1 MPGDARGRPFVAKST
16 LKGSDFARALARPP
30 NVGATDSNERG
41 FIMSC
46 ESVPSGGPT
55 VNPDGGAIIAG
66 ALDALARG
74 AYLLPVKP
82 NKAPMVASAQEYL
95 DGRRNLSPAD
105 VEHYAGRGALFAVA
119 LKPSGLV
126 VLDLD
131 ALDPAE
137 AGPLAGCFAGPHVTP
152 TRSGGRH
159 AWYVRPGDVK
169 PRRKI
174 KAEGLPVDVLGGG
187 YAILWSGYVPA
198 NLPELPPAAAFLTRP
213 PDDPAPGGAPSPG
226 ARPAGPDVDLTGDD
240 RERYVRAALAGE
252 CAAVEATAEGARNSR
267 LTVGSFRV
275 GRVLHLAPHLR
286 GEAEAALELAAR
298 AAGLSEREARGC
310 VRAAVARG
318 EACPRMPAERAVAG
332 PRRADA
338 PSPATAAATA
348 WAAWADALV
357 CRTVKNGAA
366 RERDRRLVEAIA
378 SHVRPDGTIAR
389 GTRLLGQDAGL
400 SPASAGRGMVDL
412 VGLGALDLDTP
423 AAWDTDAGRWHA
435 SVYRLR
441 DPFGEGDT
449 SPVGAR
455 AQPSV
460 SPPPKGA
467 EPTPTALRVGL
478 GKRGADCPA
487 YVSSRART
495 YAALR
500 AVGAAPVD
508 VLAESAGV
516 SPRTAREHLSRLE
529 DEGIAERRA
538 TEATGGRP
546 RAVWALAAGAAA
558 AIARVTEWGRATLR
572 IRWRRIVREWEALR
586 AWAGRVPAR
595 GAQAFGARVDAW
607 GRSVGAVVTVTTA
620 GGALP

>member
-1 MPGDARGRPFVAKST
+1 
-16 LKGSDFARALARPP
+16 
-30 NVGATDSNERG
+30 
-41 FIMSC
+41 MSC

-74 AYLLPVKP
+74 FYILPVDP
-82 NKAPMVASAQEYL
+82 ADKAPMPTGKLKPNGEPQRFSAQPHI
-95 DGRRNLSPAD
+95 DGKRNLTPAD
-105 VEHYAGRGALFAVA
+105 VERWAARGAMFAVCP
-119 LKPSGLV
+119 KPSGLTP
-126 VLDLD
+126 LDLD
-131 ALDPAE
+131 ALDPAD
-137 AGPLAGCFAGPHVTP
+137 AGPLAPYFAGPHVTP

-159 AWYVRPGDVK
+159 AWYVRPDGME

-174 KAEGLPVDVLGGG
+174 KAEKLPVDVLGAG
-187 YAILWSGYVPA
+187 YVILWSGFVPA
-198 NLPELPPAAAFLTRP
+198 NLPELPPAAAAFLTRT
-213 PDDPAPGGAPSPG
+213 PDDPAPGGAPSTG
-226 ARPAGPDVDLTGDD
+226 ARPPGPDVDLTGDD

-267 LTVGSFRV
+267 LTVGAFRV

-286 GEAEAALELAAR
+286 GEAEAALELAAL
-298 AAGLSEREARGC
+298 ATGLGEREARGC
-310 VRAAVARG
+310 VRAALARG
-318 EACPRMPAERAVAG
+318 EACPRMPAERP
-332 PRRADA
+332 PRAELPDA

-348 WAAWADALV
+348 WAARADALV
-357 CRTVKNGAA
+357 CRNVRNGAA

-378 SHVRPDGTIAR
+378 SHARPDGTIAR

-423 AAWDTDAGRWHA
+423 AAWDTDAGRWHPA
-435 SVYRLR
+435 VHRLR

-449 SPVGAR
+449 SPVGAS
-455 AQPSV
+455 AQLTV

-467 EPTPTALRVGL
+467 EPTPAALRVGL

-487 YVSSRART
+487 YLSSRART

-500 AVGAAPVD
+500 AVGAGGVD

-546 RAVWALAAGAAA
+546 RAVWALASGAAA

-572 IRWRRIVREWEALR
+572 ARWRRIVREWEALR

-595 GAQAFGARVDAW
+595 GAQAVGARVDAW

>member
-1 MPGDARGRPFVAKST
+1 MSND
-16 LKGSDFARALARPP
+16 GSLPA
-30 NVGATDSNERG
+30 GATS
-41 FIMSC
+41 
-46 ESVPSGGPT
+46 
-55 VNPDGGAIIAG
+55 VNPARGAIIAG

-74 AYLLPVKP
+74 YTVLPVGAGDDG
-82 NKAPMVASAQEYL
+82 KAPMVEAVQPYL
-95 DGRRNLSPAD
+95 DGRRNLTAAAIRK
-105 VEHYAGRGALFAVA
+105 HAARGALFAVCPG
-119 LKPSGLV
+119 PSGLV
-126 VLDLD
+126 VVDVD
-131 ALDPAE
+131 TDDHAA
-137 AGPLAGCFAGPHVTP
+137 AGPLAACAIGAHVVP
-152 TRSGGRH
+152 SRSSGRVH
-159 AWYVRPGDVK
+159 AWYTRPAGV
-169 PRRKI
+169 PARRVTHPDK
-174 KAEGLPVDVLGGG
+174 LPVDVLGGG
-187 YAILWSGYVPA
+187 YVILWAGYVPA
-198 NLPELPPAAAFLTRP
+198 DLPALPPAAAAYLTRP

-226 ARPAGPDVDLTGDD
+226 PRPAGPDVDLTGDD

-267 LTVGSFRV
+267 LTVGAFRV

-286 GEAEAALELAAR
+286 GEAEAALELAAL
-298 AAGLSEREARGC
+298 ATGLSEREARGC
-310 VRAAVARG
+310 VRAALARG

-332 PRRADA
+332 PRHADA

-357 CRTVKNGAA
+357 CRNVRNGAA
-366 RERDRRLVEAIA
+366 RERNRRLVEAITSRA
-378 SHVRPDGTIAR
+378 RADGTIAR

-412 VGLGALDLDTP
+412 VALGALDLDTP

-435 SVYRLR
+435 SVYRLS
-441 DPFGEGDT
+441 DPFGGSDT
-449 SPVGAR
+449 SPVGAS

-460 SPPPKGA
+460 SLPPKA
-467 EPTPTALRVGL
+467 SEPTPTALRVGL

-487 YVSSRART
+487 YLSSRART

-516 SPRTAREHLSRLE
+516 SPRTAREHLSRFE
-529 DEGIAERRA
+529 DEGIAEERG
-538 TEATGGRP
+538 TESTGGRP
-546 RAVWALAAGAAA
+546 RAVWALASGAAA

-572 IRWRRIVREWEALR
+572 ARWRRIVREWEALR

-595 GAQAFGARVDAW
+595 GAQAVGARVDAW